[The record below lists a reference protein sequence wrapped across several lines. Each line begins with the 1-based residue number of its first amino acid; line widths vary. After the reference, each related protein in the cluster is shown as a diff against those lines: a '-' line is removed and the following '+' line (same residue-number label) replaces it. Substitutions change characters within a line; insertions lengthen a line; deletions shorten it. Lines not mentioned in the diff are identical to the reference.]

1 MHNDGVG
8 LVHENGSVT
17 WKPATRA
24 MLRNFPVT
32 RDPSLKSTFVKEK
45 NQTGW
50 LFRFL
55 QFNIVIGV
63 TREVARFV
71 SALRARR
78 ASPFS
83 RQ

>member
-32 RDPSLKSTFVKEK
+32 RDASLKALSSKK
-45 NQTGW
+45 KIKQAGYSDSYNS
-50 LFRFL
+50 
-55 QFNIVIGV
+55 IV
-63 TREVARFV
+63 
-71 SALRARR
+71 S
-78 ASPFS
+78 
-83 RQ
+83 

>member
-32 RDPSLKSTFVKEK
+32 RDPSLKSSFVKEK
-45 NQTGW
+45 IKQAGYSDSYSSIW
-50 LFRFL
+50 S
-55 QFNIVIGV
+55 
-63 TREVARFV
+63 
-71 SALRARR
+71 SALHVTLRG
-78 ASPFS
+78 SCPH
-83 RQ
+83 

>member
-17 WKPATRA
+17 WKPAAQA

-32 RDPSLKSTFVKEK
+32 RDPSLKRSFVKEK

-50 LFRFL
+50 LFGFL
-55 QFNIVIGV
+55 
-63 TREVARFV
+63 
-71 SALRARR
+71 
-78 ASPFS
+78 
-83 RQ
+83 